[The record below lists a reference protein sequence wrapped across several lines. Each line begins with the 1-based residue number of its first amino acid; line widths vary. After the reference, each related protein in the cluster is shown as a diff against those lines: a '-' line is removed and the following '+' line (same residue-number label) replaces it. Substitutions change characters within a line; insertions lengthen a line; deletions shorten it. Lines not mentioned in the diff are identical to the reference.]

1 MRDFEHINSCLLLV
15 MLRTYELGVLFT
27 FSPTWLLLFQ
37 IPRKRPRS
45 MCVFI
50 LCLLLPL
57 RGSFVIVTFWVF
69 VKTCYNNFRGV
80 RNQNTW
86 FLKIYVWICMCVRV
100 CVRLDLSFY
109 SVDFNR
115 TGLIFFFLFFLC
127 YFGSK
132 ICFLIGPMHFFFI
145 SNT

>member
-15 MLRTYELGVLFT
+15 VLRTYELGVLFT

-115 TGLIFFFLFFLC
+115 TGLIFFFFVFFVLFRVKNLFFDWANA
-127 YFGSK
+127 
-132 ICFLIGPMHFFFI
+132 FFFYF
-145 SNT
+145 